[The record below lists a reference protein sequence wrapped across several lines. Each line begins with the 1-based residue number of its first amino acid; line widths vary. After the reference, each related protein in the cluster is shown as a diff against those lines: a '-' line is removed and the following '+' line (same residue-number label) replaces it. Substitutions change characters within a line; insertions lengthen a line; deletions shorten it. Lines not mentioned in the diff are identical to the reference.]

1 MSNSAA
7 QWPQGLPQQ
16 AARPA
21 GRVEEAF
28 DRARRHSGHV
38 RLLKLVLPAAAVLM
52 VAAFVGR
59 SWLSAP
65 PGVSVNL
72 GGTAI
77 EDGRLVMADP
87 RLDGFTS
94 DNRAY
99 SMTAARA
106 VQDIGSSGRI
116 DLERIDAKLPFDE
129 RSWMTVAAESGVYDR
144 DANTLAIDSE
154 MKVKTDTGITALFRS
169 ATVDMATGSLDTAD
183 PVDITLDGARIEA
196 DSLSVR
202 DRGAV
207 MIFEN
212 RVRMQIDGGRLQA
225 AAKPDGGAPDGG
237 KPDGGKNAN

>member
-7 QWPQGLPQQ
+7 QRPEGLPRQ
-16 AARPA
+16 AARPQGA
-21 GRVEEAF
+21 PASRVENAF
-28 DRARRHSGHV
+28 DSARRHSGRV
-38 RLLKLVLPAAAVLM
+38 RVLKLVLPTAAVLM
-52 VAAFVGR
+52 VAAFVGK
-59 SWLSAP
+59 SWFSAP
-65 PGVSVNL
+65 PGVSINL

-99 SMTAARA
+99 SMTAERA
-106 VQDIGSSGRI
+106 IQDIGGSGRI
-116 DLERIDAKLPFDE
+116 DLEQIDAKLPFDE
-129 RSWMTVAAESGVYDR
+129 KSWMTVAAQSGIYDR
-144 DANTLAIDSE
+144 DANKLDIDSE
-154 MKVKTDTGITALFRS
+154 MTVKTDTGITALFKS
-169 ATVDMATGSLDTAD
+169 ALVDMASGSLETSD

-212 RVRMQIDGGRLQA
+212 RVRMEIDGRRLQTA
-225 AAKPDGGAPDGG
+225 ARSDGET
-237 KPDGGKNAN
+237 NEN